1 MKLRCKRINGKR
13 MCPLVDVAR
22 VAGVHRNALYSQRQ
36 KLGVVRLFD
45 LNLIPERAARS
56 YVARHAPVAART
68 KGVRRGK

>member
-45 LNLIPERAARS
+45 LNLIPERTAR
-56 YVARHAPVAART
+56 
-68 KGVRRGK
+68 